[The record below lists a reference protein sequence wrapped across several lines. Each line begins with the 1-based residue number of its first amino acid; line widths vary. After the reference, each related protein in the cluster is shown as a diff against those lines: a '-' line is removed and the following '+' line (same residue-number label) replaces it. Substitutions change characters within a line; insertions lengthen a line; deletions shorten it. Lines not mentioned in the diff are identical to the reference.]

1 MYILHL
7 PSWTPNENDPLN
19 GNFID
24 KQIEAISL
32 YTPSITL
39 RLIKDKTKNHTEINK
54 NNPQNNVITKYLKA
68 SFWDKII
75 GIRQLRLYLK
85 GRKSLSA
92 IINQHGK
99 PAFIHLHV
107 AYPYGVIAVDVAKSL
122 HIPLILSEHW
132 SAYLTHFHANKKD
145 DFSPFQRSLI
155 RSVFKNIRGFSAVSH
170 FLLENIQKHYPKVQG
185 VVIPNVVNTDKFR
198 PVQPIKKEKKT
209 ILHISTLDDKSKNI
223 SGLIRAVSQLAKE
236 RNDFILNIIHEK
248 RNKFIEELVQ
258 TEHLHSIVHFLGRKN
273 EDEVVSHI
281 QESDFLILFSNYETF
296 GCVIVEAFACGKPV
310 IATNI
315 GALPELVNENRG
327 LLVPVRDEAALC
339 QAMSQMLVSHDK
351 YDSCKLHK
359 YAKEH
364 FSPVKVGQLF
374 ADWYQALL
382 SKQQ

>member
-32 YTPSITL
+32 YAPSITL

-54 NNPQNNVITKYLKA
+54 NNLQNIVITKYLKA

-107 AYPYGVIAVDVAKSL
+107 AYPYGVIAVGVAKSL

-155 RSVFKNIRGFSAVSH
+155 RSVFIFVVSPPFPISCSKIFKNI
-170 FLLENIQKHYPKVQG
+170 IPKCRELSF
-185 VVIPNVVNTDKFR
+185 PTSST
-198 PVQPIKKEKKT
+198 PI
-209 ILHISTLDDKSKNI
+209 NF
-223 SGLIRAVSQLAKE
+223 A
-236 RNDFILNIIHEK
+236 
-248 RNKFIEELVQ
+248 
-258 TEHLHSIVHFLGRKN
+258 
-273 EDEVVSHI
+273 
-281 QESDFLILFSNYETF
+281 LFS
-296 GCVIVEAFACGKPV
+296 
-310 IATNI
+310 
-315 GALPELVNENRG
+315 R
-327 LLVPVRDEAALC
+327 
-339 QAMSQMLVSHDK
+339 
-351 YDSCKLHK
+351 
-359 YAKEH
+359 
-364 FSPVKVGQLF
+364 
-374 ADWYQALL
+374 
-382 SKQQ
+382 

>member
-32 YTPSITL
+32 YAPSITL

-54 NNPQNNVITKYLKA
+54 NNPQNIVITKYLKA

-155 RSVFKNIRGFSAVSH
+155 RSVFRNIRGFSAVSH
-170 FLLENIQKHYPKVQG
+170 FLL
-185 VVIPNVVNTDKFR
+185 
-198 PVQPIKKEKKT
+198 
-209 ILHISTLDDKSKNI
+209 
-223 SGLIRAVSQLAKE
+223 
-236 RNDFILNIIHEK
+236 
-248 RNKFIEELVQ
+248 
-258 TEHLHSIVHFLGRKN
+258 
-273 EDEVVSHI
+273 
-281 QESDFLILFSNYETF
+281 
-296 GCVIVEAFACGKPV
+296 
-310 IATNI
+310 
-315 GALPELVNENRG
+315 
-327 LLVPVRDEAALC
+327 
-339 QAMSQMLVSHDK
+339 
-351 YDSCKLHK
+351 
-359 YAKEH
+359 
-364 FSPVKVGQLF
+364 
-374 ADWYQALL
+374 
-382 SKQQ
+382 